1 MSERS
6 VNSRYKNN
14 ENHLPGG
21 NQKAD
26 LFICNMLA
34 ILHGNDGAHDSST
47 NGIKPF
53 PDLGRQN
60 EQCLPEE

>member
-14 ENHLPGG
+14 G